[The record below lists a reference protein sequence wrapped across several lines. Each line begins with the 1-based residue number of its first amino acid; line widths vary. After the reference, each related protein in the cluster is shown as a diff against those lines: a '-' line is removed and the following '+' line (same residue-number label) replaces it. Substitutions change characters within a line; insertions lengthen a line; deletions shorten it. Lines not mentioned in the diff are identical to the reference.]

1 MVKNLAATWET
12 QVRSL
17 GWEDPLEKGMA
28 THFSILGWESPRTEE
43 PGGLQSMALQRDMTE
58 RLTPLSY
65 QIIIILLLFVI
76 GTVKILSLSST
87 EVYNTS
93 LLSIFSLLFSI

>member
-17 GWEDPLEKGMA
+17 GWEDALEKGMA
-28 THFSILGWESPRTEE
+28 THSSILGWESPRTQE

-65 QIIIILLLFVI
+65 HIIIILLLFVI